1 MDIFIRYNSVQVF
14 AQHSCNVLSP
24 TGWLCGGKQIACVQ
38 SLSNGGRCSEEVGGE
53 GGFFVSRVVK
63 QRPDTVADTKRENI
77 CDHLV
82 AA

>member
-1 MDIFIRYNSVQVF
+1 MDIFIRYNSV
-14 AQHSCNVLSP
+14 HVLLNIP
-24 TGWLCGGKQIACVQ
+24 VMFCRRLWWLCGGKQFACVQ

-63 QRPDTVADTKRENI
+63 QRPDTVADTKRENV